1 MSEAKQGVGKMKN
14 LGTAVRRSGT
24 VPVMRVSRRTAV
36 VWRGGIH
43 GERLF
48 VIDCHPQVNAA
59 VLPPERETVKR
70 SASFKRR
77 GEALD
82 EFEVMTAVE

>member
-1 MSEAKQGVGKMKN
+1 M
-14 LGTAVRRSGT
+14 
-24 VPVMRVSRRTAV
+24 MRASRRTTV
-36 VWRGGIH
+36 VWRRGIH

-48 VIDCHPQVNAA
+48 VIDCHPQVDAA
-59 VLPPERETVKR
+59 VFSPERETVKR

>member
-1 MSEAKQGVGKMKN
+1 MKN

-48 VIDCHPQVNAA
+48 VIDCHPQVDAA